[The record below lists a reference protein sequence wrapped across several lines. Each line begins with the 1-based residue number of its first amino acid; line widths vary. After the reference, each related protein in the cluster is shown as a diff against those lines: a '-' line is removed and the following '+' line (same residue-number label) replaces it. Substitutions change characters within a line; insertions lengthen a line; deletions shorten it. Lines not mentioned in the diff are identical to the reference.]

1 MEGEEQSVM
10 QSPVS
15 MATAKSALFVSYA
28 NCAGDD
34 GKDADMAD
42 GIGKTAAQRGAIGT
56 CKP

>member
-34 GKDADMAD
+34 GKDADTAD

-56 CKP
+56 M